1 MNDKNTVRHIIE
13 DLLPLYEEGLLSE
26 ETARW
31 LEAQTAG
38 DADYEKL
45 VRLSAQSLPKPELPE
60 PAEDY
65 AKMMAR
71 INRKLSLYQLLFMAI
86 SFVLAIRASLLN
98 ESFGFVLW
106 YAVLGFV
113 TYLFYKQMKI
123 VFFLSFAPVFL
134 WSIGDSIYEIVNGS
148 GDGGMGM
155 FVFSPVLAAVVMASI
170 HCLFAFIGS
179 LMGLL
184 VVKIRKTGEN
194 PNEET

>member
-1 MNDKNTVRHIIE
+1 MTDKHTVRHIIE

-31 LEAQTAG
+31 LEAQTAD

-45 VRLSAQSLPKPELPE
+45 VRLSGQSLPKPELPE

-65 AKMMAR
+65 AKMMAK

-86 SFVLAIRASLLN
+86 SFVLAIRTSLLN

-123 VFFLSFAPVFL
+123 VFFLAFAPVFL
-134 WSIGDSIYEIVNGS
+134 WSLGDSMYEIVNGS

-155 FVFSPVLAAVVMASI
+155 FVFSPIFGAVVTAFI
-170 HCLFAFIGS
+170 HSLFAFIGS

-184 VVKIRKTGEN
+184 VLKIRKTGE
-194 PNEET
+194 ESE

>member
-26 ETARW
+26 ETAKW

-38 DADYEKL
+38 DPDYARL
-45 VRLSAQSLPKPELPE
+45 VRLSGQSLLKPELPE

-65 AKMMAR
+65 AKMMAK
-71 INRKLSLYQLLFMAI
+71 INRKLSFYQLLFMAI
-86 SFVLAIRASLLN
+86 SFVLAIRTSLLN

-113 TYLFYKQMKI
+113 TYLFYKQIKI
-123 VFFLSFAPVFL
+123 VLFLSFAPVFL
-134 WSIGDSIYEIVNGS
+134 WSLGDSIYSAVNGS
-148 GDGGMGM
+148 GDGGVGM
-155 FVFSPVLAAVVMASI
+155 LVFVPIVGAVLTAFI
-170 HCLFAFIGS
+170 HSLFAFIGS

-184 VVKIRKTGEN
+184 VLKIRKTGDDSE
-194 PNEET
+194 

>member
-60 PAEDY
+60 PTEDY
-65 AKMMAR
+65 AKMMAK
-71 INRKLSLYQLLFMAI
+71 INRKLSLYQLFFMAI
-86 SFVLAIRASLLN
+86 SFVLAIRTSLLN
-98 ESFGFVLW
+98 ESFEFVLW

-134 WSIGDSIYEIVNGS
+134 WSIGNSVYEMVNGS
-148 GDGGMGM
+148 GDGGIGV
-155 FVFSPVLAAVVMASI
+155 FVFSPVLVAVVTGSI

-184 VVKIRKTGEN
+184 VVKIGKTGDDSE
-194 PNEET
+194 